1 MYDQTGKE
9 RRTVINTAW
18 TCFQFKGALSVATRR
33 GKRISRIVLL
43 GGWMAVMVGVRRPRA
58 STINVYKRRIEMKEW
73 GKVRSRRRQPQTY
86 HGRSVVRG
94 TWHALRLFVSLP
106 RILLWITSPSSIRL
120 YSALSLLH
128 CLFPISLLP
137 FLILLL
143 SFLPLL
149 LRSFILSYFVF
160 VFSPLF
166 PPSFSLLTSLFL
178 SPSFLLFE
186 IQFDSTVRCYVNQN
200 NRFDRTGWKSC
211 SCRNIIL

>member
-9 RRTVINTAW
+9 RRTIINTAW
-18 TCFQFKGALSVATRR
+18 TCFRFKGALSVATRR

-94 TWHALRLFVSLP
+94 TWHALRLFDSLP

-128 CLFPISLLP
+128 CLSYFSPAFPHSTSFIFTLVATLFYTFVLRFCFFPTFSSLLFSP
-137 FLILLL
+137 HF
-143 SFLPLL
+143 SLPL
-149 LRSFILSYFVF
+149 
-160 VFSPLF
+160 
-166 PPSFSLLTSLFL
+166 SLF
-178 SPSFLLFE
+178 SSVWNPIRF
-186 IQFDSTVRCYVNQN
+186 
-200 NRFDRTGWKSC
+200 NRSVLR
-211 SCRNIIL
+211 